1 MMKTIPAKLNAAGA
15 VAKVEGRLA
24 RPSRFRSIIRFR
36 MLYLMMLPTI
46 ALVIIN
52 NYLPMFGILIAFKK
66 INYEQGILGS
76 PWIGFENF
84 KFLFATTDAWNIT
97 RNTLLYNIVFIA
109 TNLVLAVAF
118 ALMLN
123 EMRSRVLAKF
133 FQSAM
138 FLPYFLSAV
147 VISYLVFAMLGEEHG
162 FVNNVLLK
170 SLGLDPISWYAKPE
184 AWPILLPIINA
195 WKNIGYFSVVYL
207 AAIVG
212 IDEEYYEAALI
223 DGASKWKQM
232 TSITLPLLM
241 PVMVIMTLLQIGRIF
256 YADFGLFFQVTLDT
270 GALYPTTNVIDT
282 YVYRSFMV
290 MGDIGMSS
298 AAGLYQSAVGLV
310 LVFASNFIVKK
321 INRDNALF

>member
-1 MMKTIPAKLNAAGA
+1 MN
-15 VAKVEGRLA
+15 RY
-24 RPSRFRSIIRFR
+24 RSLVRFR
-36 MLYLMMLPTI
+36 MLYLMMIPTI
-46 ALVIIN
+46 VLVIIN
-52 NYLPMFGILIAFKK
+52 NYLPMFGIVIAFKK

-76 PWIGFENF
+76 PWVGFENF

-97 RNTLLYNIVFIA
+97 RNTIMYNAVFII
-109 TNLVLAVAF
+109 TNLVLAIAF
-118 ALMLN
+118 AIMLN
-123 EMRSRVLAKF
+123 EIRSRTLAKF

-170 SLGLDPISWYAKPE
+170 GLGIDPISWYAKPE

-195 WKNIGYFSVVYL
+195 WKNVGYFSVVYL

-212 IDEEYYEAALI
+212 IDDEYYEAALI
-223 DGASKWKQM
+223 DGASKWKQI
-232 TSITLPLLM
+232 TRITLPLLM
-241 PVMVIMTLLQIGRIF
+241 PIIVIMTLLQIGRIF

-270 GALYPTTNVIDT
+270 GALYSTTNVIDT

-298 AAGLYQSAVGLV
+298 AAGLYQSAVGLI
-310 LVFASNFIVKK
+310 LVFGSNYIVKK
-321 INRDNALF
+321 INSDNALF

>member
-1 MMKTIPAKLNAAGA
+1 MTANAEAA
-15 VAKVEGRLA
+15 ALA
-24 RPSRFRSIIRFR
+24 RPRAAPRGAGRRRRAARFG

-46 ALVIIN
+46 ALVILN
-52 NYLPMFGILIAFKK
+52 NYLPMFGVLIAFKK

-76 PWIGFENF
+76 PWVGFENF
-84 KFLFATTDAWNIT
+84 KFLFATTDAWVIT
-97 RNTLLYNIVFIA
+97 RNTILYNAAFIA
-109 TNLVLAVAF
+109 TNLAVAIAF
-118 ALMLN
+118 AIMLN
-123 EMRSRVLAKF
+123 ELRSRVLAKF

-147 VISYLVFAMLGEEHG
+147 VVSYLVFAMLGEENG

-170 SLGLDPISWYAKPE
+170 ALGIDPISWYAEPN
-184 AWPILLPIINA
+184 AWPFLLPIINA
-195 WKNIGYFSVVYL
+195 WKNVGYYSVVYL

-223 DGASKWKQM
+223 DGASKRKQM

-241 PVMVIMTLLQIGRIF
+241 PVIVIMTLLQIGRIF

-298 AAGLYQSAVGLV
+298 AAGLYQAAVGLV
-310 LVFASNFIVKK
+310 LVFGSNYVVKK